1 MVDHLINSGKG
12 LNLTYA
18 VRDGIINHCGEKF
31 EQYLEPASDPCVPE
45 EVHARNCYPCTW
57 EGIAVRMSDKIAY
70 LGRDLE
76 DALRLGV
83 VKEHDVP
90 AIVTRVLGG
99 GNSSMINTMVC
110 DAVESAEKLGKIG
123 FSDPVYE
130 AMVALKK
137 FNYEHIY
144 QSQELIKYDQRI
156 HRLIDT
162 LWEYLSEIFDRYG
175 FDYAGYD
182 SEMTNV
188 ATEFA
193 GYLRKMEAFYR
204 TEADFSY
211 VIPDYIAGMT
221 DKFAIDS
228 AVELLSPQQFS
239 YNF

>member
-1 MVDHLINSGKG
+1 M
-12 LNLTYA
+12 
-18 VRDGIINHCGEKF
+18 
-31 EQYLEPASDPCVPE
+31 
-45 EVHARNCYPCTW
+45 
-57 EGIAVRMSDKIAY
+57 RMSDKIAY

-228 AVELLSPQQFS
+228 AVELLSPRQFS